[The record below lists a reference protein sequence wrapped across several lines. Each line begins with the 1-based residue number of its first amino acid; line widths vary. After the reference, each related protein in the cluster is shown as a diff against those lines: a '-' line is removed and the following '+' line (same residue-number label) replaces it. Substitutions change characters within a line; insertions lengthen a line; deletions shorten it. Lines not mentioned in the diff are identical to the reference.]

1 LSKELIKKAKD
12 MLNSD
17 QTEVKN
23 PPSKKLKRLF
33 KNKKKI
39 SIITAAYNVED
50 TISTCVESVINQS
63 YPFDQIEFIIVD
75 DNSTDRT
82 KNILSS
88 YAEKY
93 DNITVVFLGVNTGKA
108 AMPRNIGLEVH
119 TTDKVMFL
127 DADDW
132 LHKDALAKMINKM
145 DENNDDFVIGQ
156 TIRAA
161 KNEERVHA
169 EFMSYKERNHI
180 HPSKMPY
187 LYYHMG
193 PPSKLMRSSIIMK
206 HSIRF
211 PEFKF
216 GEDKSFFIDVLNNCN
231 YLSVIN
237 EPIYY
242 INRYSTHQDTL
253 TRTMSPLEKRLIDLE
268 IIKNVFEKKL
278 PIKKEKVIMK
288 RLIEYDLLKTC
299 DSYAFI
305 RSEEK
310 EAYIKIIK
318 EALTLLTSRKYDII
332 EEFDSPLLQAGARLI
347 EQDKYEQFI
356 QLFTWYK
363 LDQNK
368 KILIR
373 NKKPF
378 YVVPVFEKDNKYRY
392 IEISLYARAIDSY
405 VENNHYTL
413 EFEVFGR
420 EKESV
425 YQVIIRDRKSVNNEI
440 KLDVKIEGNNGKF
453 SVDINELDKLDTSLF
468 TVFLRYDGHKLINI
482 KRQLENKLPNEKRN
496 LIFYT
501 TKANN
506 LGFAI
511 REKN

>member
-1 LSKELIKKAKD
+1 
-12 MLNSD
+12 
-17 QTEVKN
+17 
-23 PPSKKLKRLF
+23 
-33 KNKKKI
+33 
-39 SIITAAYNVED
+39 
-50 TISTCVESVINQS
+50 
-63 YPFDQIEFIIVD
+63 
-75 DNSTDRT
+75 
-82 KNILSS
+82 
-88 YAEKY
+88 
-93 DNITVVFLGVNTGKA
+93 
-108 AMPRNIGLEVH
+108 
-119 TTDKVMFL
+119 
-127 DADDW
+127 
-132 LHKDALAKMINKM
+132 
-145 DENNDDFVIGQ
+145 
-156 TIRAA
+156 
-161 KNEERVHA
+161 
-169 EFMSYKERNHI
+169 
-180 HPSKMPY
+180 
-187 LYYHMG
+187 
-193 PPSKLMRSSIIMK
+193 
-206 HSIRF
+206 
-211 PEFKF
+211 
-216 GEDKSFFIDVLNNCN
+216 
-231 YLSVIN
+231 
-237 EPIYY
+237 
-242 INRYSTHQDTL
+242 
-253 TRTMSPLEKRLIDLE
+253 
-268 IIKNVFEKKL
+268 
-278 PIKKEKVIMK
+278 MK
-288 RLIEYDLLKTC
+288 RLVEYDLLKTC
-299 DSYAFI
+299 DSYVFI

-310 EAYIKIIK
+310 EAYINIIK
-318 EALTLLTSRKYDII
+318 EALTLLSSRKYDII
-332 EEFDSPLLQAGARLI
+332 EEFDSPLLQVGARLI
-347 EQDKYEQFI
+347 EQDKNEQFI